1 MSRPERQEADD
12 DRIITAANRAGR
24 RVPDLVVRGLGERD
38 ILAHAPA
45 MTCDRVHWDTVDPFD
60 PRSLT
65 DSLGL
70 PAWTRSWSD
79 GQHRVWVPVGSGHE
93 ARDEIRAWCEQHDVE
108 AVNIRVESGV
118 PFRDLAL
125 IPDGLLPDLLG
136 AAVEWLWPRMIQVR
150 RRIVIDL
157 DLVDDE
163 DVKSMMYLFLSDH
176 VDRFDADREGR
187 NGTLNL
193 LAFFIGKLRTW
204 PQDAARTA
212 YGRNLVADRVAIGRA
227 LDAVCAREG
236 RGATDGE
243 VADSMGISVTDL
255 RRREQAIATLSS
267 LRNYH
272 QLVVE
277 ATEDSGGAAVQVAA
291 SDDVEDAA
299 TSHARAAA
307 LTRAVLAA
315 VNDPSAAG
323 RRAQDPLA
331 LAAVYLTFWEGLTRP
346 AVARELDILPKTAS
360 AAVSRVLSA
369 VQDQDL
375 L

>member
-1 MSRPERQEADD
+1 MSRADRPDAAD
-12 DRIITAANRAGR
+12 DRIITAANRTGR
-24 RVPDLVVRGLGERD
+24 RVPDLVVRGLSERE

-45 MTCDRVHWDTVDPFD
+45 MTCDRIHWDTVDAFD
-60 PRSLT
+60 PRPLA
-65 DSLGL
+65 DALGM
-70 PAWTRSWSD
+70 PAWTRRWSD
-79 GQHRVWVPVGSGHE
+79 GQHRVWVPEGRGHE
-93 ARDEIRAWCEQHDVE
+93 AREVIRAWCEQRDVE
-108 AVNIRVESGV
+108 AVNIRVESRV

-125 IPDGLLPDLLG
+125 IPEGLLGELLG

-212 YGRNLVADRVAIGRA
+212 YGRNLVSDRVAIGRA
-227 LDAVCAREG
+227 LDAVSAGEG
-236 RGATDGE
+236 RWATEGE
-243 VADSMGISVTDL
+243 VAGSLGISVTDL
-255 RRREQAIATLSS
+255 RRRELAIATLSS

-277 ATEDSGGAAVQVAA
+277 ATEESMGAIQVAA

-299 TSHARAAA
+299 TTHARAAA

-315 VNDPSAAG
+315 VNDPTATG

>member
-1 MSRPERQEADD
+1 MSRADRPHED
-12 DRIITAANRAGR
+12 DRIITAGNRAGR
-24 RVPDLVVRGLGERD
+24 RVPDLVVRGLGERE
-38 ILAHAPA
+38 ILAGAPA
-45 MTCDRVHWDTVDPFD
+45 MTCDRVHWDTVDAFD
-60 PRSLT
+60 ARSLVGE
-65 DSLGL
+65 LGM
-70 PAWTRSWSD
+70 PAWTRRWSD
-79 GQHRVWVPVGSGHE
+79 GQHRVWVPERRGHE
-93 ARDEIRAWCEQHDVE
+93 ARDTIRAWCAQRDVE

-118 PFRDLAL
+118 PFRDLDL
-125 IPDGLLPDLLG
+125 IPGDLLAELLG
-136 AAVEWLWPRMIQVR
+136 AAVEWLWPRMVQVR
-150 RRIVIDL
+150 RRIVADL

-204 PQDAARTA
+204 PQDAARSA

-227 LDAVCAREG
+227 LDAVSANQGRWATEG
-236 RGATDGE
+236 ELAG
-243 VADSMGISVTDL
+243 SMGISVTDL

-277 ATEDSGGAAVQVAA
+277 SPEDSRGDAIQVAA

-315 VNDPSAAG
+315 VNDPTATG

-331 LAAVYLTFWEGLTRP
+331 LAAVYLTFWEGLSRP

-360 AAVSRVLSA
+360 AAVGRVLST
-369 VQDQDL
+369 VQDQGL